1 MLNRALMA
9 AVLVLVAATPS
20 DMLACGDKFLVPSRG
35 IRFQGPPLDR
45 ESATILLY
53 ASTDSALGAALKT
66 LSVEDALRKA
76 GYRPTTVAS
85 AADFDTRLRAA
96 RWDVLVIDL
105 ADGPEIARRL
115 PSTAAPIV
123 LPVAYGTA
131 GVSAD
136 GAKTQYQQVLK
147 SPKKNKA
154 FLDAVD
160 KVIAERAKAR
170 TKSSTKSTD

>member
-1 MLNRALMA
+1 MPTRALV
-9 AVLVLVAATPS
+9 AVLFALIAATPS

-35 IRFQGPPLDR
+35 IRFQGAPLNR

-85 AADFDTRLRAA
+85 ARDFDATIRTA

-105 ADGPEIARRL
+105 ADGADVAGRL
-115 PSTAAPIV
+115 PSTAPPIV
-123 LPVAYGTA
+123 LPVAYGGTNA
-131 GVSAD
+131 HAD
-136 GAKTQYQQVLK
+136 GAKRPYQHVLK

-160 KVIAERAKAR
+160 QVIAERAKAR
-170 TKSSTKSTD
+170 AKTVTKSTD

>member
-1 MLNRALMA
+1 MLTRAAIVSLLA
-9 AVLVLVAATPS
+9 LVAAAPS

-53 ASTDSALGAALKT
+53 ASADSALGAALKT
-66 LSVEDALRKA
+66 LSVEEALRKA

-85 AADFDTRLRAA
+85 ASDFDATLRMA

-105 ADGPEIARRL
+105 ADGPGIARRL
-115 PSTAAPIV
+115 PSNAAPIV
-123 LPVAYGTA
+123 LPVAYDTSGTNVDA
-131 GVSAD
+131 V
-136 GAKTQYQQVLK
+136 KKQYPQVLK
-147 SPKKNKA
+147 APKKNKA

-160 KVIAERAKAR
+160 KVIAARARAR
-170 TKSSTKSTD
+170 SKSVTKTSD